1 MIKKSDVHKL
11 KWALQQILRE
21 DLNSKVILGKEV
33 MKV

>member
-11 KWALQQILRE
+11 KWALQQIL
-21 DLNSKVILGKEV
+21 NSKVILGKEV